1 MPAASDRIEL
11 GPPSDPARATSL
23 ALAVLAHLF
32 LMLALTWGISWN
44 REPQDLSAEA
54 ELWSSVPQEAAPAPL
69 PVPQPPVVQAPPI
82 NTPPPPPEPKV
93 APPPPAPAPPKQ
105 PDINVQQEKRRQEE
119 ARRQEELERQQQLE
133 ARRHQQELDRKKELD
148 ARRKRE
154 EAEKQLEAKKQQEEK
169 RVAERKAAEKKRAE
183 ELAKAKAKEQQ
194 EAKVRELT
202 RQEQLARMRNL
213 ATGTGGLSAQGTAQ
227 QSSGPSGSYAGR
239 IRARVRPNIVFTDDI
254 AGNPTA
260 EVEVRM
266 APDGT
271 IVGKR
276 VLKSSGVA
284 AWDDAVLRALEKTE
298 VLPRD
303 IDGRVHSPLIIEF
316 RPKS

>member
-1 MPAASDRIEL
+1 MPAAADRIEL

-69 PVPQPPVVQAPPI
+69 PTPQPAVVQAPPI
-82 NTPPPPPEPKV
+82 NTPPAPPEPKV
-93 APPPPAPAPPKQ
+93 APPPAPPKQ
-105 PDINVQQEKRRQEE
+105 PDINLEQEKRRQE
-119 ARRQEELERQQQLE
+119 E

-154 EAEKQLEAKKQQEEK
+154 EAEKEKQLEAQKKQEEK

-183 ELAKAKAKEQQ
+183 DLAKAKAKEQQ

-213 ATGTGGLSAQGTAQ
+213 ATGTGGLSSQGSAQ
-227 QSSGPSGSYAGR
+227 QSSGPSSSYAGR

-254 AGNPTA
+254 PGNPKA

-276 VLKSSGVA
+276 VLKPSGVA

>member
-1 MPAASDRIEL
+1 MPAAADRIEL

-69 PVPQPPVVQAPPI
+69 PTPQPAVVQAPPI
-82 NTPPPPPEPKV
+82 NTPPAPPEPKV
-93 APPPPAPAPPKQ
+93 APPPAPPKQ
-105 PDINVQQEKRRQEE
+105 PDINVEQEKRRQE
-119 ARRQEELERQQQLE
+119 E

-148 ARRKRE
+148 ARRQRE
-154 EAEKQLEAKKQQEEK
+154 EAEKEKQLEAQKRQEEK

-183 ELAKAKAKEQQ
+183 DLAKAKAKEQQ

-213 ATGTGGLSAQGTAQ
+213 ATGTGGLSSQGSAQ
-227 QSSGPSGSYAGR
+227 QSSGPSSSYAGR

-254 AGNPTA
+254 PGNPKA

-276 VLKSSGVA
+276 VLKPSGVA